1 MNDEIF
7 SLKNLFEWG
16 VNSDYTDDLNEKIR
30 ITNQLALRS
39 FGLSVPFIIATYL
52 FYPSLLLY
60 MLLFSLFCLLAY
72 LFSGKAKV
80 ETARFL
86 LCAPNATLGNIIIA
100 YLMPDNQPIYASLI
114 VLQLTFFITPF
125 ILYSYAERVQLFANA
140 IYAGALILGSSYVNN
155 LFSANL
161 DVESFRT
168 GTMQMLC
175 FAVIVL
181 YITDSLFLF
190 LYSNQKFRER
200 NHIWVEESN
209 RKSVELEKAR
219 QDIENTLL
227 EVQKAHKEDEKRT
240 WIANGLAQ
248 GATIL
253 RQSAD
258 NEQQMFDNMLLFIVK
273 YLNAN
278 QGGLY
283 LIEGHEENDLH
294 ISLKS
299 LYAYERKRYQQRRIE
314 IGQGLLGRCYLE
326 QETIFLKDI
335 PQNYT
340 QITSGLG
347 AATPT
352 CITIVPLK
360 LNEAVE
366 GLLEIASF
374 ELLESHEVE
383 FLERL
388 SETLASSIRN
398 ARIAQ
403 HTQVLLRMSQEQ
415 AEQMRQQEE
424 MMRQNVEELQA
435 TQEEM
440 MRTQQVMA
448 AKEAN
453 LHALLNNID
462 AAVVSVDTN
471 YNLLTI
477 NRRMLQMYQSKGVT
491 LKEGANLLKQL
502 SEEEAADRKEQFDKA
517 LAGESFTFTERI
529 ISPITKEPA
538 YFDISFMPIYDESQE
553 IIGLTSMSKN
563 VTEAQNLR
571 QEIERKKSMLEAVIN
586 AYDDNILVLD
596 RSYNVV
602 MVNKGY
608 RERYRQMGID
618 YYDGMNA
625 FQVIAAD
632 ARDEWKGYYDRTLAG
647 ETYSFVLEY
656 KDAQGNPLRRQYAF
670 YPIYGEGNRSV
681 IGLALINRLLK

>member
-1 MNDEIF
+1 MSVENF
-7 SLKNLFEWG
+7 SLKNMLEWG
-16 VNSDYTDDLNEKIR
+16 TRAEYSDDLNETIR
-30 ITNQLALRS
+30 ITNQLSVRS
-39 FGLSVPFIIATYL
+39 ILLGLVFFLVAIF
-52 FYPSLLLY
+52 FYPSLLF
-60 MLLFSLFCLLAY
+60 LLVGFLANCFIAFI
-72 LFSGKAKV
+72 LSIRGNV
-80 ETARFL
+80 TIARLL
-86 LCAPNATLGNIIIA
+86 LCAPNAVLGNIAIA
-100 YLMPDNQPIYASLI
+100 YLMPDGQPIYASLI
-114 VLQLTFFITPF
+114 VIQLTFFMTPF
-125 ILYSYAERVQLFANA
+125 VLYSYSERFSLFANA
-140 IYAGALILGSSYVNN
+140 IFVGILIMLFPYLNNAFHGDFDAETFKSGYMQYV
-155 LFSANL
+155 
-161 DVESFRT
+161 
-168 GTMQMLC
+168 C
-175 FAVIVL
+175 FGVILVFL
-181 YITDSLFLF
+181 TDSLFLF
-190 LYSNQKFRER
+190 LHANHKFRER
-200 NHIWVEESN
+200 NSGWIDESN
-209 RKSVELEKAR
+209 QKNAELEKAR

-248 GATIL
+248 GAAIL

-258 NEQQMFDNMLLFIVK
+258 NEQQMFDDMLLFIVK

-283 LIEGHEENDLH
+283 LVEGHDDNDIH

-326 QETIFLKDI
+326 QETIFLKDV

-360 LNEAVE
+360 LNDAVE
-366 GLLEIASF
+366 GLLELASF
-374 ELLESHEVE
+374 QVLEAHEVE

-388 SETLASSIRN
+388 SETLSSSIRN

-403 HTQVLLRMSQEQ
+403 HTQALLRMSQEQ

-448 AKEAN
+448 TKEAN
-453 LHALLNNID
+453 LQALLNNIE
-462 AAVVSVDTN
+462 AAVVSVDRD

-477 NRRMLQMYQSKGVT
+477 NKQMVEMYRNKGIQ
-491 LKEGANLLKQL
+491 LKEGTNLLKQL
-502 SEEEAADRKEQFDKA
+502 SAEEAADRKEQFDKA

-529 ISPITKEPA
+529 ISPITNQPA
-538 YFDISFMPIYDESQE
+538 YFDISFMPIYDEDE
-553 IIGLTSMSKN
+553 KVIGLTSMSKN

-596 RSYNVV
+596 RQYNVV

-608 RERYRQMGID
+608 RERYKQMGID

-632 ARDEWKGYYDRTLAG
+632 ARDEWKGYYDRALAG
-647 ETYSFVLEY
+647 ETYAFTLEF

-670 YPIYGEGNRSV
+670 YPIYGDGNRAI
-681 IGLALINRLLK
+681 IGLALINRLLN